1 MSRLRILRG
10 FTLIEA
16 VIAVTLLLGVDRF
29 MSEARA
35 LTNLVGNV
43 VATLVV
49 ARWDGALDVARAHR
63 ILDGHETV
71 LDVEGPVAHV
81 PSADALDVATPE

>member
-1 MSRLRILRG
+1 VAGL
-10 FTLIEA
+10 
-16 VIAVTLLLGVDRF
+16 TLLLGVDRF

-63 ILDGHETV
+63 ILDGHETAADDA
-71 LDVEGPVAHV
+71 LLAAPMPAAHA
-81 PSADALDVATPE
+81 SADLE